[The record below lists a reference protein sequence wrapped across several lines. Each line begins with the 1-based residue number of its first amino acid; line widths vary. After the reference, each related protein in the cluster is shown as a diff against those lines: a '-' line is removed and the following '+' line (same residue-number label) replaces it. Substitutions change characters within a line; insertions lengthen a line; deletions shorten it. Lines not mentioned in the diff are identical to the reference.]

1 MTTHP
6 QQAAFEDA
14 QFAPEPES
22 EFHISQWIDVIRRRR
37 RVLYATS
44 GLVLAGSIVAFLI
57 TPKLYRSTTILQIE
71 RRLQTSSTTATNQM
85 FSWEDWA
92 DAQSFY
98 PTQYR
103 LIQSRGLAERV
114 VRNMRLWEDPYFNP
128 SRAGIGSAGGGGTA
142 AADEGMVAFIAGS
155 VQSGL
160 QLNPVRNTRLVE
172 LGYVARSPEVAARL
186 ANGYAEAFID
196 WGVENRFKS
205 TGRASG
211 FLGSQIEAIKQEL
224 QDKDAQLQAFS
235 RRTDIVAMDPGSNV
249 ALQRLQALNSDLMN
263 AISQRIQAES
273 RFRELTESP
282 PDVVAGR
289 LSGGLVDQM
298 RAELTRQE
306 RDYAI
311 KLTTFKPEW
320 PAMKELKAQIDK
332 SRLNLD
338 AVVQET
344 VEKARESARADYQ
357 TAQRREQSLQAELG
371 RQKSEA
377 MKVNAEAVEFNNLQV
392 EVSTRRQL
400 LNELV
405 RRQSETEVASRL
417 QGIRDSNVSVVDRAL
432 PPGGPYRPSLQRN
445 LSIGLVLGLGL
456 GLGLVFLLE
465 YLDRSLKTPEDV
477 ERVLTLPTLAVIP
490 DINEGRDGYGTYR
503 YSRRYG
509 YGYGYG
515 YGASYGRAGGD
526 GRRRQAR
533 QQKKGEPPLEH
544 IELIPYAKPRL
555 PVSEA
560 YRALR
565 TAILMSSA
573 EQLRTILITSAVP
586 GEGKTSTATNLAV
599 VLAQLGNDVLLIDA
613 DLRKPRVHE
622 IFSLSNRIGVVNA
635 LARKVEF
642 EKVFIPT
649 HVPHLFVIPA
659 GAAPPNPAELLASER
674 MREMLD
680 AVRQR
685 FEYVVIDSP
694 PTLPVTDSSILG
706 ALADA
711 TLLCAGAGSLLRED
725 ARACRERLVM
735 SGSRLLGVVLNRF
748 RVSRSG
754 YGGKRYAAYQFGQY
768 GEVPGEGERAARAQA
783 G

>member
-1 MTTHP
+1 MATNP
-6 QQAAFEDA
+6 RQPVYDELPAA
-14 QFAPEPES
+14 QEPES
-22 EFHISQWIDVIRRRR
+22 EFHISQWIEVIRRRR
-37 RVLYATS
+37 RVLYATT
-44 GLVLAGSIVAFLI
+44 GIVLTGAIVAFLI
-57 TPKLYRSTTILQIE
+57 TPKQYRAATVLQIE
-71 RRLQTSSTTATNQM
+71 RRLQTSSTTQTNQI

-103 LIQSRGLAERV
+103 LLQSRGLAERV

-128 SRAGIGSAGGGGTA
+128 SRAGLTSQAGASSSADENLVAYIA
-142 AADEGMVAFIAGS
+142 AA
-155 VQSGL
+155 VQAGL
-160 QLNPVRNTRLVE
+160 QVNPIRNTRLAE
-172 LGYVARSPEVAARL
+172 LAFVARSPEVAARM
-186 ANGYAEAFID
+186 ANAYAEAFID
-196 WGVENRFKS
+196 WGVENRYKT
-205 TGRASG
+205 TGRASS
-211 FLGSQIEAIKQEL
+211 FLSSQIEALKQEI

-235 RRTDIVAMDPGSNV
+235 RRTDIVALDPGSNV
-249 ALQRLQALNSDLMN
+249 ALQRLQALNSDLMS
-263 AISQRIQAES
+263 AMSQRIQAES

-282 PDVVAGR
+282 PEAIAGR

-298 RAELTRQE
+298 RGDLARLE
-306 RDYAI
+306 RDYAN

-332 SRLNLD
+332 SRLNLE
-338 AVVQET
+338 AVIQET
-344 VEKARESARADYQ
+344 MEKARESARADYQ
-357 TAQRREQSLQAELG
+357 TAQRREQSLQAELA

-377 MKVNAEAVEFNNLQV
+377 MKVNAEAVEYNNLLV

-417 QGIRDSNVSVVDRAL
+417 QGIRDSNVTVVDRAL

-465 YLDRSLKTPEDV
+465 YLDRSIKAPEDV
-477 ERVLTLPTLAVIP
+477 ERVFALPTLAVIP

-503 YSRRYG
+503 YSRRHGYG

-515 YGASYGRAGGD
+515 YGQGGRS
-526 GRRRQAR
+526 RQASAKAP
-533 QQKKGEPPLEH
+533 KKGEPPLEK
-544 IELIPYAKPRL
+544 IELIPHAKPRL

-565 TAILMSSA
+565 TALLMSSA
-573 EQLRTILITSAVP
+573 EQLRTILVTSASP
-586 GEGKTSTATNLAV
+586 GEGKTATATNLAV
-599 VLAQLGNDVLLIDA
+599 VLAQLGNDVLLVDA

-622 IFSLSNRIGVVNA
+622 VFNLSNRIGMVNA

-642 EKVFIPT
+642 DKVYIPT
-649 HVPHLFVIPA
+649 HIPHLFVTPSGTI
-659 GAAPPNPAELLASER
+659 PPNPAELLASDR
-674 MREMLD
+674 MRDMLE
-680 AVRQR
+680 ASRQR
-685 FEYVVIDSP
+685 FEYIVIDSP
-694 PTLPVTDSSILG
+694 PALPVTDPSILG
-706 ALADA
+706 AISDGV
-711 TLLCAGAGSLLRED
+711 LLCAGAGSLLRED
-725 ARACRERLVM
+725 ARACRDRLLM

-748 RVSRSG
+748 RLSRARYSKK
-754 YGGKRYAAYQFGQY
+754 YYAAYQFEPY
-768 GEVPGEGERAARAQA
+768 GGAGPQPEGAAAARGQA